1 MSKRD
6 KSPCEDICKY
16 AGPRGWCLGCG
27 MTRKESRGWDGLKPY
42 NRTLLRKALMRRMA
56 EMERE
61 VQGDRD
67 PS

>member
-6 KSPCEDICKY
+6 KSPCVDVCKY

-42 NRTLLRKALMRRMA
+42 DRTSLRKALTRRVAEMRR
-56 EMERE
+56 ETQDEPE
-61 VQGDRD
+61 
-67 PS
+67 PT